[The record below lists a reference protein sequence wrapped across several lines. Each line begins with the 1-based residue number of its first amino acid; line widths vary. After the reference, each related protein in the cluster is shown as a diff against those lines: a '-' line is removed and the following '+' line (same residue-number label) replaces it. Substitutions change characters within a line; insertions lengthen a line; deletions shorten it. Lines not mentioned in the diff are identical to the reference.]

1 MKLLVLLISQI
12 QLIAQCIVP
21 NILLETIKIT
31 ENESSHPYLIR
42 TNDTTTLNK
51 FYTIAERF
59 KFNMTKDSM
68 LIDCINHQ
76 NCIDITNALIK
87 NQITNL
93 DLGLFQI
100 NYESYPYNLHTYFD
114 ERLSYLGACEVVK
127 EKIRIS
133 KNKWNWEVL
142 ASYYSK
148 TPHLNKIYKEKLIN
162 NYIKLLKN

>member
-1 MKLLVLLISQI
+1 MKLLVILIFQF

-21 NILLETIKIT
+21 NILLETIKLT
-31 ENESSHPYLIR
+31 ENETSHPYLIR
-42 TNDTTTLNK
+42 TNDTTTLSK
-51 FYTIAERF
+51 FYTIAKKF
-59 KFNMTKDSM
+59 KFNTTKDSM

-76 NCIDITNALIK
+76 NCIEITNDLIK

-114 ERLSYLGACEVVK
+114 KRLSYLGACEAVK

-142 ASYYSK
+142 ASYHSK
-148 TPHLNKIYKEKLIN
+148 TPHLNKRYKEKLIN
-162 NYIKLLKN
+162 NYIKLTNN